1 MYIYLFFCLSL
12 FCVSVSCWFCLWRIN
27 VFTKPPG
34 KRSRCF
40 FPQPSQIRVLS
51 GGVSR
56 FCKMSSVYSQLK
68 RLTDRLTDRQTNR
81 QTDRIQSDLNRG
93 TFTAQRWLKVWFVTA
108 SYDILSFMFVIQRC
122 LIQNLSCHRPR
133 QVHGSLLL
141 YNSLSSVKHN
151 ITDITVYVW

>member
-81 QTDRIQSDLNRG
+81 QTNRQTDRIQSDLNRG
-93 TFTAQRWLKVWFVTA
+93 TFTAQRWLKQICNCIIWYIV
-108 SYDILSFMFVIQRC
+108 
-122 LIQNLSCHRPR
+122 
-133 QVHGSLLL
+133 
-141 YNSLSSVKHN
+141 
-151 ITDITVYVW
+151 VYVCDTAMLDTEPVMPPPKASTWFSVAL